1 MSSTDDEVGSMLFE
15 YETDLT
21 VFLDGLP
28 EMAQPLSIT
37 DCPFLQKPE
46 TTPDEAVEVMVTS
59 VELSKSEDHLQSN
72 NVLFDIIY
80 RPVDGETKQTADLEL
95 LEVDIGG
102 VPCPVWPRAYQTLSN
117 GADGFLL
124 CFDPK

>member
-1 MSSTDDEVGSMLFE
+1 MLFE

-28 EMAQPLSIT
+28 EMAQPLPIT
-37 DCPFLQKPE
+37 DCPFLLKPE

-59 VELSKSEDHLQSN
+59 VELSKSEDHLQAN

-80 RPVDGETKQTADLEL
+80 RPVDGETKQTKDLEL
-95 LEVDIGG
+95 LEVDIDG